1 VDPAK
6 RTGEVAVD
14 AARLCPR
21 NLGRSHGLHRRRR
34 TCGRSFIHPSTPAAA
49 ADEQQDA
56 RKCIVTI
63 WNRQFDVVDYYRAKG
78 FKVLPP
84 DLTMQGVDLKRL
96 GGALG
101 DRQLVRQSDQ
111 KPIGDAETIIVQPGD
126 DFDAIPPA
134 HY

>member
-1 VDPAK
+1 MDSQNSMASDASPA
-6 RTGEVAVD
+6 
-14 AARLCPR
+14 AAA
-21 NLGRSHGLHRRRR
+21 
-34 TCGRSFIHPSTPAAA
+34 AAA

-84 DLTMQGVDLKRL
+84 DLTMRGVDLKRL

-111 KPIGDAETIIVQPGD
+111 KPVGDAETIIVQPGD